1 MTYVHC
7 PPLRFSESESIEQFI
22 EDQAFLSSYDSA
34 SPPPLSRQKVVSLS
48 QSSCGLPVEPTDGRW
63 GDGVDEE
70 PNHTTMR
77 KSGPL

>member
-7 PPLRFSESESIEQFI
+7 PPPPESESIEQFI
-22 EDQAFLSSYDSA
+22 EGQAFLPSYDSA
-34 SPPPLSRQKVVSLS
+34 PPPQLSRQQVVSLS

-70 PNHTTMR
+70 PNLTTMR